1 VESGIRLLAGKCKQ
15 RIPAASH
22 AHDTLS
28 NLRTSFIPCLMSLT
42 PSQRRYLRGL
52 AHPLK
57 PVLLLG
63 GKGVTPAVLA
73 ELEHA
78 LDDHELIK
86 VKLAGGDREER
97 ASSLM
102 QLLDASGA
110 ENVQTIGHVAVLYRR
125 NDEQPRIALPR

>member
-1 VESGIRLLAGKCKQ
+1 
-15 RIPAASH
+15 
-22 AHDTLS
+22 
-28 NLRTSFIPCLMSLT
+28 MSLT
-42 PSQRRYLRGL
+42 PAQRRYLRGL

-125 NDEQPRIALPR
+125 NDEKQQIALPK